1 MRKGKGSI
9 LRILSATTV
18 AGLMASTMLA
28 PVVMA
33 SSAPITLTVTINGT
47 PQTVTLPSNLG
58 PGLYDLQ
65 LPATVSGHVVELPP
79 VEFVI
84 SVNDVATLVQS
95 AAPSAVT
102 VDAPGPNTG
111 ASPTRMTATFTSS
124 GGVTTTESIPASE
137 FKPLTDA
144 VTFRPVG
151 TLAPGIY
158 QLTVQFQYADGSTTT
173 SSAQSY
179 AATNVDVPAT
189 LSATNTAAVSAAASG
204 TVTETFLV
212 TDQSGIGVAGVAVDL
227 GVTGTLSIQDLSTTS
242 AVTNAAGVV
251 TVTYDEPSAGH
262 SGTLTGAVA
271 SNPSLQGQTGLISI
285 GTASTSAQAASVTE
299 ITTPLASGATLTL
312 GQANTITFE
321 AENSAGA
328 GVSGV
333 TVDLSLTGNLGTVG
347 QLSSPTAVTGVG
359 GIATVTYTPS
369 AMTTGGVAVGGTVF
383 AALAANT
390 AINGQTGTL
399 TVGADA
405 PASVSAGVTS
415 AQVTAGTTDT
425 LTYTVRDSAGH
436 LLAGVPVTATV
447 TDGGL
452 GSSLGATETVSTN
465 AEGVATFIYDGPDLV
480 GTGTLQA
487 TAGSVSAGTS
497 IAVVPGSPARLALG
511 SPTSAELVGVTYQ
524 IPVYLADQYGNPIT
538 ATTSQTVDLFGSVF
552 LPSPSGDWS
561 SYGAFSPSTD
571 FLGPTASPGSPNYDV
586 LPLQFVNGSAAVYF
600 KPMDSTLGQSSDTFG
615 VALPVSGGGA
625 PLSVAVA
632 SGISV
637 SAAGEA
643 PSTVVS
649 NFRASVASAGA
660 DTPVTFTV
668 LAADGNPIPGVS
680 VEFQPITPGI
690 GYNSQFGELAS
701 LFASTNAQGQATA
714 KFIGNQA
721 GSTGV
726 VTATTGGGTAAVSG
740 ETGLFTV
747 VPGAPAAISASFG
760 SGQAPLLAGTSQPV
774 QFTVYDR
781 MGNPVPNT
789 PVTFGVNGL
798 TGYVSRDGEPAAS
811 GLSNASGAFTVTYTP
826 NPGTSAGTG
835 YLWAAASGVV
845 TSAGSMTYTPPSAWA
860 AVNMGY
866 TGAESGSTISSG
878 STVVPSGTTTS
889 ATVSGLDS
897 QTALSLIATVDNGLV
912 SLATPQFLPITSSG
926 GTAEGTGAVWF
937 PSNASAEAWNLT
949 GEVGVI
955 GGTIGYSD
963 FVLTQ
968 PGSSA
973 SPPPAISGSL
983 VSVGSGGALVTAS
996 LPSGIV
1002 SEPIA
1007 RLSSSGIWSLV
1018 APNVQ
1023 DYWVVYQGQY
1033 YQLDVSTP

>member
-1 MRKGKGSI
+1 
-9 LRILSATTV
+9 
-18 AGLMASTMLA
+18 MASTMLA
-28 PVVMA
+28 PVVRA
-33 SSAPITLTVTINGT
+33 SAAPLTLTVTVNGV
-47 PQTVTLPSNLG
+47 PEQVALPSNLG

-65 LPATVSGHVVELPP
+65 LPATVSGQVVELPP
-79 VEFVI
+79 VEFVV
-84 SVNDVATLVQS
+84 SSAGVATLVQS
-95 AAPSAVT
+95 AAPALVT
-102 VDAPGPNTG
+102 VDAPGANTG
-111 ASPTRMTATFTSS
+111 ASPTAMTATFTSS
-124 GGVTTTESIPASE
+124 GGQVTTESIPASD
-137 FKPLTDA
+137 FNLGADA
-144 VTFRPVG
+144 VTFRPLG
-151 TLAPGIY
+151 TLAPGNY
-158 QLTVQFQYADGSTTT
+158 HLTVTFQYASGATTT

-179 AATNVDVPAT
+179 AATTVDVPAS
-189 LSATNTAAVSAAASG
+189 LRATNTAAVSAAASG
-204 TVTETFLV
+204 VVTETFLV
-212 TDQSGIGVAGVAVDL
+212 ADQAGIGVAGVGVDI
-227 GVTGTLSIQDLSTTS
+227 GVTGTLAPQDLSATS

-251 TVTYDEPSAGH
+251 TVTYDDPTAGH
-262 SGTLTGAVA
+262 SGTITAAVA
-271 SNPSLQGQTGLISI
+271 ANASVEGQTGVISI
-285 GTASTSAQAASVTE
+285 GTASPSAQAASVTH
-299 ITTPLASGATLTL
+299 IVTPLAAGATLTL
-312 GQANTITFE
+312 GQANPITFE

-333 TVDLSLTGNLGTVG
+333 TVDLSLTGNLGAVG
-347 QLSSPTAVTGVG
+347 QLSSPTAVTGAG
-359 GIATVTYTPS
+359 GLVTVTYTPS
-369 AMTTGGVAVGGTVF
+369 AMTTDGVAVGGTVF

-390 AINGQTGTL
+390 TINGQTGTL

-405 PASVSAGVTS
+405 PAAVSAGVAS
-415 AQVTAGTTDT
+415 AQVTAGATDI

-436 LLAGVPVTATV
+436 LLAGVPVTATASE
-447 TDGGL
+447 GGL
-452 GSSLGATETVSTN
+452 GTPGSATETVTTN
-465 AEGVATFIYDGPDLV
+465 TNGVATFTYDAPDRV
-480 GTGTLQA
+480 GAGTVTA
-487 TAGSVSAGTS
+487 TAGSVSASTS
-497 IAVVPGSPARLALG
+497 IAVVPGAPARVTLG
-511 SPTSAELVGVTYQ
+511 STTLSEFVGGTYE

-571 FLGPTASPGSPNYDV
+571 FVGPTASPGSPNYDV

-615 VALPVSGGGA
+615 VALPASGGGA

-680 VEFQPITPGI
+680 VEFQAITPGI
-690 GYNSQFGELAS
+690 GFNSQFGDLAS

-714 KFIGNQA
+714 EFIGNQA

-726 VTATTGGGTAAVSG
+726 VTVTTGGGTAAVSG

-760 SGQAPLLAGTSQPV
+760 SGQTATLLAGTSQSV

-866 TGAESGSTISSG
+866 TGTESGSAISSG
-878 STVVPSGTTTS
+878 STVPSGTSS

-912 SLATPQFLPITSSG
+912 SLATPQLLPITSGS
-926 GTAEGTGAVWF
+926 TAEGTGAVWF
-937 PSNASAEAWNLT
+937 PSNAPAEAWNLT
-949 GEVGVI
+949 GEVKVI
-955 GGTIGYSD
+955 GGSTGYSD

-968 PGSSA
+968 PGTSSGLA
-973 SPPPAISGSL
+973 GSL
-983 VSVGSGGALVTAS
+983 VSVGSAGALVTAS
-996 LPSGIV
+996 LTGGVV

-1018 APNVQ
+1018 PPNVQ